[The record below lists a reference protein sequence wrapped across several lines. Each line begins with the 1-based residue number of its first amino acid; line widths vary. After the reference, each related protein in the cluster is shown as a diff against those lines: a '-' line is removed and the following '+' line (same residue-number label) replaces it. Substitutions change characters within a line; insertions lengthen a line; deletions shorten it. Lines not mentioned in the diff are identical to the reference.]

1 MNEWWPAPA
10 KLNLFLHITGRR
22 PDGYH
27 ELQTAFQFLDHG
39 DKLKFNLSEDSKIEL
54 LDDLHDVSAEDNLIV
69 RAAKLLQFTTQSK
82 FGATIQLEK
91 HLPMGGGLGGGS
103 SDAATTLV
111 ALNKLWRCNLTE
123 DQLATLG
130 LQLGAD
136 VPVFVRGH
144 AAWAEGVG
152 EIFTRIDPAEPW
164 YLVIFPECAV
174 STAEIFS
181 ATQLTRDCDP
191 ITIAGFLAGEGS
203 NICEP
208 VVKKLYPPV
217 AQALAWLAQYAAIP
231 RMTGTGSCV
240 FARFDS
246 ASEAEKV
253 LENVP
258 EHWHAF
264 TAKGCNESPLSLFA
278 KDFER
283 SLNVTAK

>member
-27 ELQTAFQFLDHG
+27 DLQTAFQFVDYD
-39 DKLKFNLSEDSKIEL
+39 DKLKFTVTDDSNIVL
-54 LDDLHDVSAEDNLIV
+54 NADLANVPAEDNLIV
-69 RAAKLLQFTTQSK
+69 RAAKLLQSTSHCQS
-82 FGATIQLEK
+82 GAIIQLEK
-91 HLPMGGGLGGGS
+91 NLPMGGGLGGGS

-111 ALNKLWRCNLTE
+111 ALNRLWQCGLTE
-123 DQLATLG
+123 DQLASLG

-136 VPVFVRGH
+136 VPIFVRGH

-152 EIFTRIDPAEPW
+152 EIFTRITPAEPW
-164 YLVIFPECAV
+164 YLVIFPNCNVA
-174 STAEIFS
+174 TAEIFS
-181 ATQLTRDCDP
+181 AAQLTRDCEP

-208 VVKKLYPPV
+208 VVKNLYPPV
-217 AQALAWLAQYAAIP
+217 AQALDWLAQYATIP

-246 ASEAEKV
+246 AQQAENV

-258 EHWHAF
+258 EDWHAF
-264 TAKGCNESPLSLFA
+264 TAKGCNESPLHVFA

>member
-1 MNEWWPAPA
+1 
-10 KLNLFLHITGRR
+10 
-22 PDGYH
+22 
-27 ELQTAFQFLDHG
+27 
-39 DKLKFNLSEDSKIEL
+39 
-54 LDDLHDVSAEDNLIV
+54 
-69 RAAKLLQFTTQSK
+69 
-82 FGATIQLEK
+82 
-91 HLPMGGGLGGGS
+91 MGGGLGGGS

-111 ALNKLWRCNLTE
+111 ALNKLWRCNLTQ

-164 YLVIFPECAV
+164 YLVIFPQCAV

-181 ATQLTRDCDP
+181 ATELTRDCEP
-191 ITIAGFLAGEGS
+191 LTITGFLAGEGS
-203 NICEP
+203 NICES
-208 VVKKLYPPV
+208 VVKKLHPPV
-217 AQALAWLAQYAAIP
+217 AQALAWLAQYATNP

-246 ASEAEKV
+246 ATAAENV
-253 LENVP
+253 LEHVP

-264 TAKGCNESPLSLFA
+264 TAKGCNKSPLSFCA
-278 KDFER
+278 QDFD
-283 SLNVTAK
+283 